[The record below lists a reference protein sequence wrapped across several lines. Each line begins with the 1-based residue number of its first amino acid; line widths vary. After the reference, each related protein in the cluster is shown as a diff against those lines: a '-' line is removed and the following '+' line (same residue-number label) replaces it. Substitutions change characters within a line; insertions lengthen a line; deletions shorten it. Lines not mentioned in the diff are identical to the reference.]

1 MTDYRTL
8 SSRYV
13 YKGHNIRLRVDDVIL
28 PSGKETVREVVE
40 HNGAVAIVAVD
51 DKNNVL
57 LVRQFRHAA
66 DKELL
71 EIPAGGIDPGETP
84 EDTARREMQEET
96 GYAPGRLESMGGFY
110 SAPGY
115 ASEFLRLFL
124 ATELMPARLMAEDTE
139 EIKLVRMPLSEAVE
153 LIRNGG
159 IQDAKSIA
167 GLLYYLK
174 FKTGCLT
181 ILKDNSTL
189 QITRL

>member
-1 MTDYRTL
+1 MKDYRTL

-13 YKGHNIRLRVDDVIL
+13 YNGHNIRLRVDEVVL
-28 PSGKETVREVVE
+28 PSGKETVREVIE

-51 DKNNVL
+51 IEQNIL

-66 DKELL
+66 GKELL

-84 EDTARREMQEET
+84 AETARREMQEET
-96 GYAPGRLESMGGFY
+96 GYVPNKLERMGGFY

-115 ASEFLRLFL
+115 ASEYLHLFL

-139 EIKLVRMPLSEAVE
+139 EIKLVKMPLNDVVE
-153 LIRNGG
+153 LIRNGE

-174 FKTGCLT
+174 FKAT
-181 ILKDNSTL
+181 
-189 QITRL
+189 

>member
-1 MTDYRTL
+1 VKDYRTL

-13 YKGHNIRLRVDDVIL
+13 YNGHNIRLRVDDVLL

-51 DKNNVL
+51 EEKNVL

-66 DKELL
+66 SKELL

-84 EDTARREMQEET
+84 EETARREMQEEA
-96 GYAPGRLESMGGFY
+96 GYAPGHLEFLGGFY

-115 ASEFLRLFL
+115 ASEYLHLFL
-124 ATELMPARLMAEDTE
+124 ATELMPARLIAEDTE
-139 EIKLVRMPLSEAVE
+139 EIKLVRMPLKEVIE
-153 LIRNGG
+153 LIHKGD
-159 IQDAKSIA
+159 IEDAKSIA

-174 FKTGCLT
+174 FKTG
-181 ILKDNSTL
+181 
-189 QITRL
+189 

>member
-1 MTDYRTL
+1 MKDYRTL

-13 YKGHNIRLRVDDVIL
+13 YNGHNIRLRVDDVLL

-51 DKNNVL
+51 EEKNVL

-66 DKELL
+66 GKELL

-84 EDTARREMQEET
+84 EETARREMQEEA
-96 GYAPGRLESMGGFY
+96 GYAPGHLEFLGGFY

-115 ASEFLRLFL
+115 ASEYLHLFL
-124 ATELMPARLMAEDTE
+124 ATELMPARLIAEDTE
-139 EIKLVRMPLSEAVE
+139 EIKLVRMPLKEVIE
-153 LIRNGG
+153 LIHKGA
-159 IQDAKSIA
+159 IEDAKSIA

-174 FKTGCLT
+174 FKTG
-181 ILKDNSTL
+181 
-189 QITRL
+189 

>member
-1 MTDYRTL
+1 VKDYRTL

-13 YKGHNIRLRVDDVIL
+13 YNGHNIRLRVDDVLL

-51 DKNNVL
+51 EEKNVL

-66 DKELL
+66 GKELL

-84 EDTARREMQEET
+84 EETARREMQEEA
-96 GYAPGRLESMGGFY
+96 GYAPGHLESLGGFY

-115 ASEFLRLFL
+115 ASEYLHLFL
-124 ATELMPARLMAEDTE
+124 ATELMPARLIAEDTE
-139 EIKLVRMPLSEAVE
+139 EIKLVRMPLKEVIK
-153 LIRNGG
+153 LIHKGD
-159 IQDAKSIA
+159 IEDAKSIA

-174 FKTGCLT
+174 FKTG
-181 ILKDNSTL
+181 
-189 QITRL
+189 

>member
-1 MTDYRTL
+1 VKDYRTL

-13 YKGHNIRLRVDDVIL
+13 YNGHNIRLRVDEVVL
-28 PSGKETVREVVE
+28 PSGKETVREVIE

-51 DKNNVL
+51 IEQNIL

-66 DKELL
+66 GKELL

-84 EDTARREMQEET
+84 AETARREMQEET
-96 GYAPGRLESMGGFY
+96 GYVPNKLERMGGFY

-115 ASEFLRLFL
+115 ASEYLHLFL

-139 EIKLVRMPLSEAVE
+139 EIKLVKMPLNDVVE
-153 LIRNGG
+153 LIRNGE

-174 FKTGCLT
+174 FKAT
-181 ILKDNSTL
+181 
-189 QITRL
+189 

>member
-13 YKGHNIRLRVDDVIL
+13 YKGHTIRLRLDKIVL
-28 PSGKETVREVVE
+28 PSGKETLREVIE

-51 DKNNVL
+51 DEKNVL

-66 DKELL
+66 GKELL
-71 EIPAGGIDPGETP
+71 ELPAGGVDPGEAP
-84 EDTARREMQEET
+84 EETARREMQEET
-96 GYAPGRLESMGGFY
+96 GYSPGKMESMGGFY

-115 ASEFLRLFL
+115 ASEYLHLFL
-124 ATELMPARLMAEDTE
+124 ATELTPARLIAEDTE
-139 EIKLVRMPLSEAVE
+139 EIKLVSVPLGKAVE
-153 LIRNGG
+153 LIHSGE

-174 FKTGCLT
+174 FKV
-181 ILKDNSTL
+181 D
-189 QITRL
+189 

>member
-13 YKGHNIRLRVDDVIL
+13 YKGHNISLRVDNVVL
-28 PSGKETVREVVE
+28 PSGKETLREVVE
-40 HNGAVAIVAVD
+40 HNGAVAVVALD
-51 DKNNVL
+51 DEKNVL

-66 DKELL
+66 GKELL

-84 EDTARREMQEET
+84 EETARREMQEET
-96 GYAPGRLESMGGFY
+96 GFCPDRLELLGGFY

-115 ASEFLRLFL
+115 ASEYLYLFL
-124 ATELMPARLMAEDTE
+124 ATELAPARLIAEDTE
-139 EIKLVRMPLSEAVE
+139 EIKLVRVPLNEAIE
-153 LIRNGG
+153 LIKSGD

-174 FKTGCLT
+174 FKAA
-181 ILKDNSTL
+181 
-189 QITRL
+189 